1 MLPLLGR
8 CLRVSTPRIPSILQ
22 SPSLRRPPPPLLAT
36 QQRWG
41 TMIRKRK
48 KNKGGKPAETK
59 NKRMLRLKGKAE
71 KELDKKRKKAE
82 ARELALK
89 SAFRLA
95 PHEPRP
101 DGLPLGTALALLR
114 GWHAKAGI
122 FVRGTAFQW
131 AGETKVVAL
140 VRVVRNAAQVRP
152 LRGKVQFPF
161 PVVFGEGQRRRKEDG
176 DKAEKKKKRMMVI
189 LAEGESVEQ
198 AEKAGFIV
206 GTKDNL
212 DEVMSALCIC

>member
-1 MLPLLGR
+1 
-8 CLRVSTPRIPSILQ
+8 
-22 SPSLRRPPPPLLAT
+22 
-36 QQRWG
+36 
-41 TMIRKRK
+41 MIRKRK

-59 NKRMLRLKGKAE
+59 NKRMLRLKAKAE

-89 SAFRLA
+89 AAFRLA

-101 DGLPLGTALALLR
+101 DGVPLGTALGLLR

-140 VRVVRNAAQVRP
+140 VRVVRNAGQVRP

-161 PVVFGEGQRRRKEDG
+161 PVVFGEGQRRRTGDG
-176 DKAEKKKKRMMVI
+176 DKAEKKKKKRMMVI

-212 DEVMSALCIC
+212 DEVMSALCTC